1 MARLL
6 STWINGF
13 IGSAKTT
20 GNYTTNAFGKKIPEM
35 EEQFVS
41 DFMGEGWKISK
52 SKEGK
57 YTLEIDSVKIRES
70 LIAHELIINQI
81 RAIAGALGISQACG
95 KVKKVTTNDIY
106 YFLNLEGE
114 PTHGYGGFIANDF
127 IRCQRWTGEGLKGY
141 WVKVESV
148 VNHEDGEGAWLCI
161 RKSEFTGAIVAESD
175 NNTADHVNTDTSA
188 MNTPAVGDDIVQYGN
203 ATNTARQ
210 SAIYIHANESGD
222 PAMDMLTGI
231 NTKSFEG
238 CLAARLGGNLPEGGG
253 FGLYAKNGRIISQ
266 TNGTTHYSLNPDGTF
281 NLGNGAIKYD
291 GKGQVTIGDN
301 VVIKWNAPTDFKVE
315 YAISKGTT
323 KPSDGWSTVM
333 PTNIAQGTYLWTRTT
348 YPNGNVAYDVN
359 YIGIDGTSVSIEKV
373 EYAVSEDGNKN
384 PSSGWSTT
392 MPTDIAQGKYLWT
405 RTTYNDGNQVFT
417 SSYWANDGTTVSNVQ
432 YYVDSQGTTAPSD
445 SANWQNAFPVIEKG
459 KYIWTRTLY
468 SDGTKA
474 YTVSYLGKDGESIS
488 GESALIIDIDNDADG
503 LAVDANSL
511 VVNAI
516 RCATK
521 VTMFYGTTQES
532 ITSISTKA
540 YTDSGCSIAATQ
552 TIDITSDKST
562 GIVNVSIPKGQ
573 YFTTNIYIKITASCS
588 LGTRTIVFTLLRNN
602 SGKNGVSP
610 TIYSLSPDTTCISFK
625 DGTTSETIG
634 LKLYIK
640 KSYENTTERIDSL
653 SGFNIYYAFQGET
666 TYKQAHI
673 GDVLAVT
680 YENSLSYKYMILELW
695 EGERNKGKLHDIET
709 IPILKDGKQGEPG
722 VSAIDPSVYTIQCSS
737 GCIVCTWTNGRWVY
751 SPNPLLGIKAFV
763 TTGLSTREY
772 TEGEIA
778 YALYRDNETT
788 AYDNGIISSKM
799 LLLKDYIKVTRI
811 ELSLSVNNA
820 IVAQKSIAVS
830 FNGKD
835 GTNGK
840 NGTDGKDGISTHNNL
855 LPHTDFMPPASAY
868 GGTLLNFRSDKAT
881 LATGAAM
888 VANAATGGGDVL
900 SCSASD
906 ITDLFKY
913 DVTDLLQPSTWYVMA
928 VTMRGSG
935 SLTLYCYPNGHDTST
950 SMYAD
955 GEQAAANDDAHRTFD
970 LTNVW
975 RRHFVAFCTPSS
987 LSDKVSFL
995 ARLGASSYA
1004 EIAYCTLGKPY
1015 GSASAQK
1022 AMGYIRHS
1030 TALMR
1035 MAYPNSDITFGGVNS
1050 LMAHRSSLVDID
1062 MLLYNMASTLL
1073 AGEWYTLSF
1082 YAQGA
1087 GTIATHVY
1095 EIGGRVLSDDA
1106 ADAPL
1111 ADNTTDKTSS
1121 LGSHEWVLSSAWTRH
1136 TYTFRVRSDGSF
1148 TAPELLFRIPKGTTG
1163 QGIAISQVKLES
1175 GKYASDWCLNEMDR
1189 EAVTLPEW
1197 MKAFNGVT
1205 MSGSNYIASGNAFFG
1220 RKETDGTY
1228 SGCFLSSDQLQIG
1241 GNKMLGFYALKNNTV
1256 MVAIDPIAQQYSFRG
1271 IVYATDGEFKGTVKA
1286 DTGYFGGIV
1295 TGTVMNA
1302 TTTIDATNI
1311 NYYMQDVSGKGWV
1324 LRHDRIANIVY
1335 LDVNKWSNSLELK
1348 SFILNLI
1355 PYSTSAESTSQ
1366 CLALLGKTFII
1377 YHKGISLTLKGK
1389 LLAKGT
1395 TPTSSSVYKTSID
1408 SIGTVVQL
1416 TLQIDSYGTF
1426 YWEYVAVTPSTS
1438 SGFTDVPAI
1447 KAPDGGA
1454 SILSPDILPI
1464 LPQNDED
1471 EGDDADETI

>member
-1 MARLL
+1 MNYDTTTRYVTATPRSARHNGTAGAVITTTSGASSSASAPNTPIAGVGDGHTHANLATLNQLDLTPDDGYLYLDEVDTESGNIIRTKAKAGMADE
-6 STWINGF
+6 
-13 IGSAKTT
+13 AAHA
-20 GNYTTNAFGKKIPEM
+20 TNADHATDADHATNADHATESDHATNADHATEADHAKLADDLTQWTTADQRYLSKVNDDAAAGNIKFKKSISVAQEAGSPT
-35 EEQFVS
+35 FVT

-52 SKEGK
+52 DALGK
-57 YTLEIDSVKIRES
+57 YLLEIDSVKIRES

-95 KVKKVTTNDIY
+95 KVKKVTTNDSY

-114 PTHGYGGFIANDF
+114 ATHGYGGFTANDF

-148 VNHEDGEGAWLCI
+148 VNHDDGEGDWLCI
-161 RKSEFTGAIVAESD
+161 RKSEFTGTIVAESD

-210 SAIYIHANESGD
+210 SAIYIHANENGE

-231 NTKSFEG
+231 HTKSFEG

-253 FGLYAKNGRIISQ
+253 FGLYAKNGRILSE

-281 NLGNGAIKYD
+281 SLGNGAITFNGDK
-291 GKGQVTIGDN
+291 VTIGNN
-301 VVIKWNAPTDFKVE
+301 VTITWAE
-315 YAISKGTT
+315 ALKGD
-323 KPSDGWSTVM
+323 KGDPGE
-333 PTNIAQGTYLWTRTT
+333 PGEPGAQG
-348 YPNGNVAYDVN
+348 P
-359 YIGIDGTSVSIEKV
+359 
-373 EYAVSEDGNKN
+373 
-384 PSSGWSTT
+384 
-392 MPTDIAQGKYLWT
+392 QG
-405 RTTYNDGNQVFT
+405 
-417 SSYWANDGTTVSNVQ
+417 
-432 YYVDSQGTTAPSD
+432 
-445 SANWQNAFPVIEKG
+445 EKG
-459 KYIWTRTLY
+459 EK
-468 SDGTKA
+468 
-474 YTVSYLGKDGESIS
+474 GEK
-488 GESALIIDIDNDADG
+488 GDKGDKGDRGAD
-503 LAVDANSL
+503 
-511 VVNAI
+511 
-516 RCATK
+516 
-521 VTMFYGTTQES
+521 
-532 ITSISTKA
+532 
-540 YTDSGCSIAATQ
+540 
-552 TIDITSDKST
+552 
-562 GIVNVSIPKGQ
+562 
-573 YFTTNIYIKITASCS
+573 
-588 LGTRTIVFTLLRNN
+588 
-602 SGKNGVSP
+602 
-610 TIYSLSPDTTCISFK
+610 
-625 DGTTSETIG
+625 
-634 LKLYIK
+634 
-640 KSYENTTERIDSL
+640 
-653 SGFNIYYAFQGET
+653 
-666 TYKQAHI
+666 
-673 GDVLAVT
+673 
-680 YENSLSYKYMILELW
+680 
-695 EGERNKGKLHDIET
+695 
-709 IPILKDGKQGEPG
+709 G

-737 GCIVCTWTNGRWVY
+737 GCIVCTWKNGRWVY
-751 SPNPLLGIKAFV
+751 SPNPLSGIQAFV

-788 AYDNGIISSKM
+788 AYENGTISSSSKM
-799 LLLKDYIKVTRI
+799 LMLKDYIKVTRI

-840 NGTDGKDGISTHNNL
+840 NGTDGKDGMSTHNNL

-881 LATGAAM
+881 IATGAAM

-950 SMYAD
+950 SMYVD
-955 GEQAAANDDAHRTFD
+955 GEQATANDDAHRTFD

-975 RRHFVAFCTPSS
+975 RRHFVAFRTPSS

-1015 GSASAQK
+1015 GSASAQE
-1022 AMGYIRHS
+1022 AMGYIQHS

-1082 YAQGA
+1082 YAQGT
-1087 GTIATHVY
+1087 GTITTHVY
-1095 EIGGRVLSDDA
+1095 EIGGRVLSDA
-1106 ADAPL
+1106 TADAPL
-1111 ADNTTDKTSS
+1111 ADNTADKTPS

-1197 MKAFNGVT
+1197 MKAFDGYTLLGN
-1205 MSGSNYIASGNAFFG
+1205 NYIASGNAFFG
-1220 RKETDGTY
+1220 RKESDGTY

-1241 GNKMLGFYALKNNTV
+1241 GNKMLGLYALKNNTV
-1256 MVAIDPIAQQYSFRG
+1256 MVAIDPIAQQYFFRG

-1286 DTGYFGGIV
+1286 EKGYFGGIV
-1295 TGTVMNA
+1295 TGFTMNSTCIVTSDNA
-1302 TTTIDATNI
+1302 ST
-1311 NYYMQDVSGKGWV
+1311 Y
-1324 LRHDRIANIVY
+1324 LRHYGTAKDYILCLDTINPIVQI
-1335 LDVNKWSNSLELK
+1335 NSLPDNYLTSITFGGQQIK
-1348 SFILNLI
+1348 TLRLLLI
-1355 PYSTSAESTSQ
+1355 PLTDSVESTQQALS
-1366 CLALLGKTFII
+1366 LLGKTIVI
-1377 YHKGISLTLKGK
+1377 YHKGYQITLVGNLLQDGKEASLSNIQSSITSTGACVKLTLDI
-1389 LLAKGT
+1389 
-1395 TPTSSSVYKTSID
+1395 SSD
-1408 SIGTVVQL
+1408 
-1416 TLQIDSYGTF
+1416 GTF
-1426 YWEYVAVTPSTS
+1426 FWRYVAVTGSKFKPSTDFKP
-1438 SGFTDVPAI
+1438 SGGTLVLR
-1447 KAPDGGA
+1447 PDY
-1454 SILSPDILPI
+1454 IINP
-1464 LPQNDED
+1464 
-1471 EGDDADETI
+1471 

>member
-1 MARLL
+1 MNYDTTTRYVTATPRSARHNGTAGAVITTTSGASSSASAPNTPIAGVGDGHTHANLATLNQLDLTPDDGYLYLDEVDTESGNIIRTKAKAGMADE
-6 STWINGF
+6 
-13 IGSAKTT
+13 AAHA
-20 GNYTTNAFGKKIPEM
+20 TNADHATDADHATNADHATESDHATNADHATEADHAKLADDLTQWTTADQRYLSKVNDDAAAGNIKFKKSISVAQEAGSPA
-35 EEQFVS
+35 FVT

-52 SKEGK
+52 DALGK
-57 YTLEIDSVKIRES
+57 YLLEIDSVKIRES

-95 KVKKVTTNDIY
+95 KVKKVTTNDSY

-114 PTHGYGGFIANDF
+114 ATHGYGGFTANDF

-148 VNHEDGEGAWLCI
+148 VNHDDGEGDWLCI
-161 RKSEFTGAIVAESD
+161 RKSEFTGTIVAESD

-210 SAIYIHANESGD
+210 SAIYIHANENGD

-231 NTKSFEG
+231 HTKSFEG

-253 FGLYAKNGRIISQ
+253 FGLYAKNGRILSE

-281 NLGNGAIKYD
+281 SLGNGAITFNGDK
-291 GKGQVTIGDN
+291 VTIGNN
-301 VVIKWNAPTDFKVE
+301 VTITWAE
-315 YAISKGTT
+315 ALKGD
-323 KPSDGWSTVM
+323 KGDPGDPGE
-333 PTNIAQGTYLWTRTT
+333 PGAQG
-348 YPNGNVAYDVN
+348 P
-359 YIGIDGTSVSIEKV
+359 
-373 EYAVSEDGNKN
+373 
-384 PSSGWSTT
+384 
-392 MPTDIAQGKYLWT
+392 
-405 RTTYNDGNQVFT
+405 
-417 SSYWANDGTTVSNVQ
+417 
-432 YYVDSQGTTAPSD
+432 
-445 SANWQNAFPVIEKG
+445 
-459 KYIWTRTLY
+459 
-468 SDGTKA
+468 
-474 YTVSYLGKDGESIS
+474 
-488 GESALIIDIDNDADG
+488 
-503 LAVDANSL
+503 
-511 VVNAI
+511 
-516 RCATK
+516 
-521 VTMFYGTTQES
+521 
-532 ITSISTKA
+532 
-540 YTDSGCSIAATQ
+540 
-552 TIDITSDKST
+552 
-562 GIVNVSIPKGQ
+562 
-573 YFTTNIYIKITASCS
+573 
-588 LGTRTIVFTLLRNN
+588 
-602 SGKNGVSP
+602 
-610 TIYSLSPDTTCISFK
+610 
-625 DGTTSETIG
+625 
-634 LKLYIK
+634 
-640 KSYENTTERIDSL
+640 
-653 SGFNIYYAFQGET
+653 
-666 TYKQAHI
+666 
-673 GDVLAVT
+673 
-680 YENSLSYKYMILELW
+680 
-695 EGERNKGKLHDIET
+695 
-709 IPILKDGKQGEPG
+709 QGEPGVQGPQGEKGEKGEKGDKGDKGDRGADG

-751 SPNPLLGIKAFV
+751 SPNPLSSIQAFV

-788 AYDNGIISSKM
+788 AYENGTIGSSSKM
-799 LLLKDYIKVTRI
+799 LMLKDYIKVTRI

-840 NGTDGKDGISTHNNL
+840 NGTDGKDGMSTHNNL

-881 LATGAAM
+881 IATGAAM

-950 SMYAD
+950 SMYVD

-975 RRHFVAFCTPSS
+975 RRHFVAFRTPSS

-995 ARLGASSYA
+995 ARLWASSYA

-1022 AMGYIRHS
+1022 AMGYIQHS

-1087 GTIATHVY
+1087 GTITTHVY
-1095 EIGGRVLSDDA
+1095 EIGGRVLSDA
-1106 ADAPL
+1106 TADAPL
-1111 ADNTTDKTSS
+1111 ADNTADKTSS

-1197 MKAFNGVT
+1197 MKAFNGYT
-1205 MSGSNYIASGNAFFG
+1205 LLGNNYIASGNAFFG
-1220 RKETDGTY
+1220 RKESDGTY

-1241 GNKMLGFYALKNNTV
+1241 GNKMLGLYALKNNTV

-1286 DTGYFGGIV
+1286 EKGYFGGIV

-1311 NYYMQDVSGKGWV
+1311 NYYMQNVSGKGYV

-1335 LDVNKWSNSLELK
+1335 FDINKGSNSFEFK

-1355 PYSTSAESTSQ
+1355 PYSTSSESTSQ

-1377 YHKGISLTLKGK
+1377 YHKGVSLTLKGK

-1395 TPTSSSVYKTSID
+1395 TPTSSSVYKTSIN

-1471 EGDDADETI
+1471 EGDDADGII

>member
-13 IGSAKTT
+13 IGSAKTN

-35 EEQFVS
+35 EEHFVS

-95 KVKKVTTNDIY
+95 KVKKVTTNDLY

-114 PTHGYGGFIANDF
+114 TTHGYGGFTANDF

-148 VNHEDGEGAWLCI
+148 VNHNDGEGDWLCI
-161 RKSEFTGAIVAESD
+161 RKSEFTGTIVAEND
-175 NNTADHVNTDTSA
+175 NNTADHVSTSTSA

-210 SAIYIHANESGD
+210 SAIYIHANESGE

-238 CLAARLGGNLPEGGG
+238 RLAARLGGNLPEGGG
-253 FGLYAKNGRIISQ
+253 FGLYAKNGRIISR

-315 YAISKGTT
+315 YAISQGTT

-417 SSYWANDGTTVSNVQ
+417 SSYWANDGITVSNVQ

-521 VTMFYGTTQES
+521 VAMFYGTTQKS
-532 ITSISTKA
+532 ITSISAKA

-552 TIDITSDKST
+552 TIDITADKST
-562 GIVNVSIPKGQ
+562 GKVNVSIPKGQ
-573 YFTTNIYIKITASCS
+573 YFTSNIYIKITASCS

-625 DGTTSETIG
+625 DGTTSETISF
-634 LKLYIK
+634 KLYVK
-640 KSYENTTERIDSL
+640 KSYENTTERIDTL

-666 TYKQAHI
+666 TYRQANI
-673 GDVLAVT
+673 GNVLAVT
-680 YENSLSYKYMILELW
+680 YENALSYKYMILELW

-722 VSAIDPSVYTIQCSS
+722 VSAVDPSVYTIQCSS

-751 SPNPLLGIKAFV
+751 SPNPLSGIKAYV
-763 TTGLSTREY
+763 TTGLTTREY
-772 TEGEIA
+772 TEGKIA

-788 AYDNGIISSKM
+788 AYENGTISSISKM
-799 LLLKDYIKVTRI
+799 LQFDGTIKVTRI

-830 FNGKD
+830 FNGRD

-840 NGTDGKDGISTHNNL
+840 NGMSTHNNL

-881 LATGAAM
+881 LATGATM

-906 ITDLFKY
+906 ITDLLKY

-950 SMYAD
+950 SMYVD

-987 LSDKVSFL
+987 LSGKVNFL
-995 ARLGASSYA
+995 ARLWASSYA

-1022 AMGYIRHS
+1022 AMGYIQHS

-1087 GTIATHVY
+1087 GTITTHVY
-1095 EIGGRVLSDDA
+1095 EIGGRVLSDAA

-1136 TYTFRVRSDGSF
+1136 TYTFMVRSDGSF

-1163 QGIAISQVKLES
+1163 QGVAISQVKLES

-1241 GNKMLGFYALKNNTV
+1241 GNNMLGFYALKNNTV

-1271 IVYATDGEFKGTVKA
+1271 TVYATDGEFKGTIKA

-1311 NYYMQDVSGKGWV
+1311 NYYMQNVSGKGYV

-1335 LDVNKWSNSLELK
+1335 FDINKGSNSFEFK

-1377 YHKGISLTLKGK
+1377 YHKGISLTLNGK

-1395 TPTSSSVYKTSID
+1395 TPTSSSVYKTSIN

-1454 SILSPDILPI
+1454 SILSPDILPR
-1464 LPQNDED
+1464 NDED

>member
-1 MARLL
+1 MNYDTTTRYVTATPRSARHNGTAGAVITTTSGASSSASAPNTPIAGVGDGHTHANLATLNQLDLTPDDGYLYLDEVDTESGNIIRTKAKAGMADE
-6 STWINGF
+6 
-13 IGSAKTT
+13 AAHA
-20 GNYTTNAFGKKIPEM
+20 TNADHATDADHATNADHATESDHATNADHATEADHAKLADDLTQWTTADQRYLSKVNDDAAAGNIKFKKSISVAQEAGSPA
-35 EEQFVS
+35 FVT

-52 SKEGK
+52 DALGK
-57 YTLEIDSVKIRES
+57 YLLEIDSVKIRES

-95 KVKKVTTNDIY
+95 KVKKVTTNDSY

-114 PTHGYGGFIANDF
+114 ATHGYGGFTANDF

-148 VNHEDGEGAWLCI
+148 VNPDDGEGDWLCI
-161 RKSEFTGAIVAESD
+161 RKSEFTGTIVAESD

-210 SAIYIHANESGD
+210 SAIYIHANENGD

-231 NTKSFEG
+231 HTKSFEG

-253 FGLYAKNGRIISQ
+253 FGLYAKNGRILSE

-281 NLGNGAIKYD
+281 SLGNGAITFNGDK
-291 GKGQVTIGDN
+291 VTIGNN
-301 VVIKWNAPTDFKVE
+301 VTITWAE
-315 YAISKGTT
+315 ALKGD
-323 KPSDGWSTVM
+323 KGDPGE
-333 PTNIAQGTYLWTRTT
+333 PGEPGAQG
-348 YPNGNVAYDVN
+348 P
-359 YIGIDGTSVSIEKV
+359 
-373 EYAVSEDGNKN
+373 
-384 PSSGWSTT
+384 
-392 MPTDIAQGKYLWT
+392 
-405 RTTYNDGNQVFT
+405 
-417 SSYWANDGTTVSNVQ
+417 
-432 YYVDSQGTTAPSD
+432 
-445 SANWQNAFPVIEKG
+445 
-459 KYIWTRTLY
+459 
-468 SDGTKA
+468 
-474 YTVSYLGKDGESIS
+474 
-488 GESALIIDIDNDADG
+488 
-503 LAVDANSL
+503 
-511 VVNAI
+511 
-516 RCATK
+516 
-521 VTMFYGTTQES
+521 
-532 ITSISTKA
+532 
-540 YTDSGCSIAATQ
+540 
-552 TIDITSDKST
+552 
-562 GIVNVSIPKGQ
+562 
-573 YFTTNIYIKITASCS
+573 
-588 LGTRTIVFTLLRNN
+588 
-602 SGKNGVSP
+602 
-610 TIYSLSPDTTCISFK
+610 
-625 DGTTSETIG
+625 
-634 LKLYIK
+634 
-640 KSYENTTERIDSL
+640 
-653 SGFNIYYAFQGET
+653 
-666 TYKQAHI
+666 
-673 GDVLAVT
+673 
-680 YENSLSYKYMILELW
+680 
-695 EGERNKGKLHDIET
+695 
-709 IPILKDGKQGEPG
+709 QGEPGVQGPQGEKGEKGEKGDKGDKGDRGADG

-751 SPNPLLGIKAFV
+751 SPNPLSGIQAFV

-788 AYDNGIISSKM
+788 AYENGTISSSSKM
-799 LLLKDYIKVTRI
+799 LMLKDYIKVTRI

-840 NGTDGKDGISTHNNL
+840 NGTDGKDGMSTHNNL

-881 LATGAAM
+881 IATGAAM

-950 SMYAD
+950 SMYVD

-975 RRHFVAFCTPSS
+975 RRHFVAFRTPSS

-1022 AMGYIRHS
+1022 AMGYIQHS

-1087 GTIATHVY
+1087 GTITTHVY
-1095 EIGGRVLSDDA
+1095 EIGGRVLSDA
-1106 ADAPL
+1106 TADAPL
-1111 ADNTTDKTSS
+1111 ADNTADKTSS

-1220 RKETDGTY
+1220 RKESDGTY

-1241 GNKMLGFYALKNNTV
+1241 GNKMLGLYALKNNTV
-1256 MVAIDPIAQQYSFRG
+1256 MVAIDPIAQQYYFRG

-1286 DTGYFGGIV
+1286 EKGYFGGIV
-1295 TGTVMNA
+1295 TGFTMNSTCIVTSDNA
-1302 TTTIDATNI
+1302 ST
-1311 NYYMQDVSGKGWV
+1311 Y
-1324 LRHDRIANIVY
+1324 LRHYGTAKDYILCLDTINPIVQI
-1335 LDVNKWSNSLELK
+1335 NSLPDNYLTSITFGGQQIK
-1348 SFILNLI
+1348 TLRLLLI
-1355 PYSTSAESTSQ
+1355 PLTDSVESTQQALS
-1366 CLALLGKTFII
+1366 LLGKTIVI
-1377 YHKGISLTLKGK
+1377 YHKGYQITLVGNLLQDGKEASSSNIQSSITSTGACVKLTLDI
-1389 LLAKGT
+1389 
-1395 TPTSSSVYKTSID
+1395 SSD
-1408 SIGTVVQL
+1408 
-1416 TLQIDSYGTF
+1416 GTF
-1426 YWEYVAVTPSTS
+1426 FWRYVAVTGSKFKPSTDFKP
-1438 SGFTDVPAI
+1438 SGGTLVLRPDYII
-1447 KAPDGGA
+1447 KP
-1454 SILSPDILPI
+1454 
-1464 LPQNDED
+1464 
-1471 EGDDADETI
+1471 

>member
-1 MARLL
+1 MNYDTTTRYVTATPRSARHNGTAGAVITTTSGASSSASAPNTPIAGVGDGHTHANLATLNQLDLTPDDGYLYLDEVDTESGNIIRTKAKAGMADE
-6 STWINGF
+6 
-13 IGSAKTT
+13 AAHA
-20 GNYTTNAFGKKIPEM
+20 TNADHATDADHATNADHATESDHATNADHATEADHAKLADDLTQWTTADQRYLSKVNDDAAAGNIKFKKSISVAQEAGSPA
-35 EEQFVS
+35 FVT

-52 SKEGK
+52 DALGK
-57 YTLEIDSVKIRES
+57 YLLEIDSVKIRES

-95 KVKKVTTNDIY
+95 KVKKVTTNDSY

-114 PTHGYGGFIANDF
+114 ATHGYGGFTANDF

-148 VNHEDGEGAWLCI
+148 VNPDDGEGDWLCI
-161 RKSEFTGAIVAESD
+161 RKSEFTGTIVAESD

-210 SAIYIHANESGD
+210 SAIYIHANENGD

-231 NTKSFEG
+231 HTKSFEG

-253 FGLYAKNGRIISQ
+253 FGLYAKNGRILSE

-281 NLGNGAIKYD
+281 SLGNGAITFNGDK
-291 GKGQVTIGDN
+291 VTIGNN
-301 VVIKWNAPTDFKVE
+301 VTITWAE
-315 YAISKGTT
+315 ALKGD
-323 KPSDGWSTVM
+323 KGDPGEPGEPGV
-333 PTNIAQGTYLWTRTT
+333 QG
-348 YPNGNVAYDVN
+348 P
-359 YIGIDGTSVSIEKV
+359 
-373 EYAVSEDGNKN
+373 
-384 PSSGWSTT
+384 
-392 MPTDIAQGKYLWT
+392 QG
-405 RTTYNDGNQVFT
+405 
-417 SSYWANDGTTVSNVQ
+417 
-432 YYVDSQGTTAPSD
+432 
-445 SANWQNAFPVIEKG
+445 EKG
-459 KYIWTRTLY
+459 EK
-468 SDGTKA
+468 
-474 YTVSYLGKDGESIS
+474 GEK
-488 GESALIIDIDNDADG
+488 GDKGDKGDRGAD
-503 LAVDANSL
+503 
-511 VVNAI
+511 
-516 RCATK
+516 
-521 VTMFYGTTQES
+521 
-532 ITSISTKA
+532 
-540 YTDSGCSIAATQ
+540 
-552 TIDITSDKST
+552 
-562 GIVNVSIPKGQ
+562 
-573 YFTTNIYIKITASCS
+573 
-588 LGTRTIVFTLLRNN
+588 
-602 SGKNGVSP
+602 
-610 TIYSLSPDTTCISFK
+610 
-625 DGTTSETIG
+625 
-634 LKLYIK
+634 
-640 KSYENTTERIDSL
+640 
-653 SGFNIYYAFQGET
+653 
-666 TYKQAHI
+666 
-673 GDVLAVT
+673 
-680 YENSLSYKYMILELW
+680 
-695 EGERNKGKLHDIET
+695 
-709 IPILKDGKQGEPG
+709 G

-751 SPNPLLGIKAFV
+751 SPNPLSGIQAFV

-788 AYDNGIISSKM
+788 AYENGTISSSSKM
-799 LLLKDYIKVTRI
+799 LMLKDYIKVTRI

-840 NGTDGKDGISTHNNL
+840 NGTDGKEGMSTHNNL

-881 LATGAAM
+881 IATGAAM

-950 SMYAD
+950 SMYVD

-975 RRHFVAFCTPSS
+975 RRHFVAFRTPSS

-1022 AMGYIRHS
+1022 AMGYIQHS

-1087 GTIATHVY
+1087 GTITTHVY
-1095 EIGGRVLSDDA
+1095 EIGGRVLSDA
-1106 ADAPL
+1106 TADAPL
-1111 ADNTTDKTSS
+1111 ADNTADKTSS

-1220 RKETDGTY
+1220 RKESDGTY

-1241 GNKMLGFYALKNNTV
+1241 GNKMLGLYALKNNTV

-1286 DTGYFGGIV
+1286 EKGYFGGIV
-1295 TGTVMNA
+1295 TGFTMNSTCIVTSDNA
-1302 TTTIDATNI
+1302 ST
-1311 NYYMQDVSGKGWV
+1311 Y
-1324 LRHDRIANIVY
+1324 LRHYGTAKDYILCLDTINPIVQI
-1335 LDVNKWSNSLELK
+1335 NSLPDNYLTSITFGGQQIK
-1348 SFILNLI
+1348 TLRLLLI
-1355 PYSTSAESTSQ
+1355 PLTDSVESTQQALS
-1366 CLALLGKTFII
+1366 LLGKTIVI
-1377 YHKGISLTLKGK
+1377 YHKGYQITLVGNLLQDGKEASSSNIQSSITSTGACVKLTLDI
-1389 LLAKGT
+1389 
-1395 TPTSSSVYKTSID
+1395 SSD
-1408 SIGTVVQL
+1408 
-1416 TLQIDSYGTF
+1416 GTF
-1426 YWEYVAVTPSTS
+1426 FWRYVAVTGSKFKPSTDFKP
-1438 SGFTDVPAI
+1438 SGGTLVLRPDYII
-1447 KAPDGGA
+1447 KP
-1454 SILSPDILPI
+1454 
-1464 LPQNDED
+1464 
-1471 EGDDADETI
+1471 

>member
-1 MARLL
+1 MNYDTTTRYVTATPRSARHNGTAGAVITTTSGASSSASAPNTPIAGVGDGHTHANLATLNQLDLTPDDGYLYLDEVDTESGNIIRTKAKAGMADE
-6 STWINGF
+6 
-13 IGSAKTT
+13 AAHA
-20 GNYTTNAFGKKIPEM
+20 TNADHATDADHATNADHATESDHATNADHATEADHAKLADDLTQWTTADQRYLSKVNDDAAAGNIKFKKSISVAQEAGSPT
-35 EEQFVS
+35 FVT

-52 SKEGK
+52 DALGK
-57 YTLEIDSVKIRES
+57 YLLEIDSVKIRES

-95 KVKKVTTNDIY
+95 KVKKVTTNDSY

-114 PTHGYGGFIANDF
+114 ATHGYGGFTANDF
-127 IRCQRWTGEGLKGY
+127 IRCQRWTGEGLNGY

-148 VNHEDGEGAWLCI
+148 VNHDDGEGDWLCI
-161 RKSEFTGAIVAESD
+161 RKSEFTGTIVAESD

-210 SAIYIHANESGD
+210 SAIYIHANENGE

-231 NTKSFEG
+231 HTKSFEG

-253 FGLYAKNGRIISQ
+253 FGLYAKNGRILSE

-281 NLGNGAIKYD
+281 SLGNGAITFNGDK
-291 GKGQVTIGDN
+291 VTIGNN
-301 VVIKWNAPTDFKVE
+301 VTITWAE
-315 YAISKGTT
+315 ALKGD
-323 KPSDGWSTVM
+323 KGDPGE
-333 PTNIAQGTYLWTRTT
+333 PGEPGAQG
-348 YPNGNVAYDVN
+348 P
-359 YIGIDGTSVSIEKV
+359 
-373 EYAVSEDGNKN
+373 
-384 PSSGWSTT
+384 
-392 MPTDIAQGKYLWT
+392 
-405 RTTYNDGNQVFT
+405 
-417 SSYWANDGTTVSNVQ
+417 
-432 YYVDSQGTTAPSD
+432 
-445 SANWQNAFPVIEKG
+445 
-459 KYIWTRTLY
+459 
-468 SDGTKA
+468 
-474 YTVSYLGKDGESIS
+474 
-488 GESALIIDIDNDADG
+488 
-503 LAVDANSL
+503 
-511 VVNAI
+511 
-516 RCATK
+516 
-521 VTMFYGTTQES
+521 
-532 ITSISTKA
+532 
-540 YTDSGCSIAATQ
+540 
-552 TIDITSDKST
+552 
-562 GIVNVSIPKGQ
+562 
-573 YFTTNIYIKITASCS
+573 
-588 LGTRTIVFTLLRNN
+588 
-602 SGKNGVSP
+602 
-610 TIYSLSPDTTCISFK
+610 
-625 DGTTSETIG
+625 
-634 LKLYIK
+634 
-640 KSYENTTERIDSL
+640 
-653 SGFNIYYAFQGET
+653 
-666 TYKQAHI
+666 
-673 GDVLAVT
+673 
-680 YENSLSYKYMILELW
+680 
-695 EGERNKGKLHDIET
+695 
-709 IPILKDGKQGEPG
+709 QGEPGVQGPQGEKGEKGEKGDKGDKGDRGADG

-737 GCIVCTWTNGRWVY
+737 GCIVCTWKNGRWVY
-751 SPNPLLGIKAFV
+751 SPNPLSGIQAFV

-788 AYDNGIISSKM
+788 AYENGTISSSSKM
-799 LLLKDYIKVTRI
+799 LMLKDYIKVTRI

-840 NGTDGKDGISTHNNL
+840 NGTDGKDGMSTHNNL

-881 LATGAAM
+881 IATGAAM

-950 SMYAD
+950 SMYVD
-955 GEQAAANDDAHRTFD
+955 GEQATANDDAHRTFD

-975 RRHFVAFCTPSS
+975 RRHFVAFRTPSS

-1015 GSASAQK
+1015 GSASAQE
-1022 AMGYIRHS
+1022 AMGYIQHS

-1082 YAQGA
+1082 YAQGT
-1087 GTIATHVY
+1087 GTITTHVY
-1095 EIGGRVLSDDA
+1095 EIGGRVLSDA
-1106 ADAPL
+1106 TADAPL
-1111 ADNTTDKTSS
+1111 ADNTADKTPS

-1197 MKAFNGVT
+1197 MKAFDGYTLLGN
-1205 MSGSNYIASGNAFFG
+1205 NYIASGNAFFG
-1220 RKETDGTY
+1220 RKESDGTY

-1241 GNKMLGFYALKNNTV
+1241 GNKMLGLYALKNNTV

-1286 DTGYFGGIV
+1286 EKGYFGGIV
-1295 TGTVMNA
+1295 TGFTMNSTCIVTSDNA
-1302 TTTIDATNI
+1302 ST
-1311 NYYMQDVSGKGWV
+1311 Y
-1324 LRHDRIANIVY
+1324 LRHYGTAKDYILCLDTINPIVQI
-1335 LDVNKWSNSLELK
+1335 NSLPDNYLTSITFGGQQIK
-1348 SFILNLI
+1348 TLRLLLI
-1355 PYSTSAESTSQ
+1355 PLTDSVESTQQALS
-1366 CLALLGKTFII
+1366 LLGKTIVI
-1377 YHKGISLTLKGK
+1377 YHKGYQITLVGNLLQDGKEASLSNIQSSITSTGACVKLTLDI
-1389 LLAKGT
+1389 
-1395 TPTSSSVYKTSID
+1395 SSD
-1408 SIGTVVQL
+1408 
-1416 TLQIDSYGTF
+1416 GTF
-1426 YWEYVAVTPSTS
+1426 FWRYVAVTGSKFKPSTDFKP
-1438 SGFTDVPAI
+1438 SGGTLVLR
-1447 KAPDGGA
+1447 PDY
-1454 SILSPDILPI
+1454 IINP
-1464 LPQNDED
+1464 
-1471 EGDDADETI
+1471 

>member
-1 MARLL
+1 MNYDTTTRYVTATPRSARHNGTTVAVITTTSGASSSASAPNTPIAGVGDGHTHANLATLNQLDLTPNDGYLYLDEVDTESGNIIRTKAKAGMADE
-6 STWINGF
+6 
-13 IGSAKTT
+13 AAHAMKADEADEAAHA
-20 GNYTTNAFGKKIPEM
+20 TNADHATDADHATNADHATEADHAKLADDLTQWTTADERYLSKVNDDAAAGNIKFKKSISVAQEAGSPT
-35 EEQFVS
+35 FVT
-41 DFMGEGWKISK
+41 DFMGEGWKIRK
-52 SKEGK
+52 DALGK
-57 YTLEIDSVKIRES
+57 YLLEIDKIKIRES

-95 KVKKVTTNDIY
+95 KVKKVTTNDSY
-106 YFLNLEGE
+106 YFLLLEGE
-114 PTHGYGGFIANDF
+114 PTHGYGGFEANDF
-127 IRCQRWTGEGLKGY
+127 IRCQRWIGEGLKGY

-148 VNHEDGEGAWLCI
+148 VNHEDGEGDWLCI

-175 NNTADHVNTDTSA
+175 NNTADHVISTGASA

-231 NTKSFEG
+231 HTKSFEG
-238 CLAARLGGNLPEGGG
+238 CCQARLGGNLPEGGG
-253 FGLYAKNGRIISQ
+253 FGLYAKNGRILSE

-281 NLGNGAIKYD
+281 SLGNGAITFNGDK
-291 GKGQVTIGDN
+291 VTIGNN
-301 VVIKWNAPTDFKVE
+301 VTITWAE
-315 YAISKGTT
+315 ALKGD
-323 KPSDGWSTVM
+323 KGDPG
-333 PTNIAQGTYLWTRTT
+333 PQGEPGAQG
-348 YPNGNVAYDVN
+348 PQGEPGVQ
-359 YIGIDGTSVSIEKV
+359 GPQGEP
-373 EYAVSEDGNKN
+373 G
-384 PSSGWSTT
+384 
-392 MPTDIAQGKYLWT
+392 AQG
-405 RTTYNDGNQVFT
+405 
-417 SSYWANDGTTVSNVQ
+417 
-432 YYVDSQGTTAPSD
+432 P
-445 SANWQNAFPVIEKG
+445 
-459 KYIWTRTLY
+459 
-468 SDGTKA
+468 
-474 YTVSYLGKDGESIS
+474 
-488 GESALIIDIDNDADG
+488 
-503 LAVDANSL
+503 
-511 VVNAI
+511 
-516 RCATK
+516 
-521 VTMFYGTTQES
+521 
-532 ITSISTKA
+532 
-540 YTDSGCSIAATQ
+540 
-552 TIDITSDKST
+552 
-562 GIVNVSIPKGQ
+562 
-573 YFTTNIYIKITASCS
+573 
-588 LGTRTIVFTLLRNN
+588 
-602 SGKNGVSP
+602 
-610 TIYSLSPDTTCISFK
+610 
-625 DGTTSETIG
+625 
-634 LKLYIK
+634 
-640 KSYENTTERIDSL
+640 
-653 SGFNIYYAFQGET
+653 QGEPGA
-666 TYKQAHI
+666 Q
-673 GDVLAVT
+673 GPQ
-680 YENSLSYKYMILELW
+680 
-695 EGERNKGKLHDIET
+695 GEPGAQG
-709 IPILKDGKQGEPG
+709 PQGEPG

-737 GCIVCTWTNGRWVY
+737 GCMVCTWTNGRWVY
-751 SPNPLLGIKAFV
+751 SPNPLSGIQAFV

-772 TEGEIA
+772 TEGKIA

-788 AYDNGIISSKM
+788 AYENGTISSISKM
-799 LLLKDYIKVTRI
+799 LQFDGTIKVTRI

-840 NGTDGKDGISTHNNL
+840 NGKDGTDGTDGKDGMSTHNNL

-975 RRHFVAFCTPSS
+975 RRHFVAFRTPSS
-987 LSDKVSFL
+987 LRDKVSFL
-995 ARLGASSYA
+995 ARLWASSYA

-1022 AMGYIRHS
+1022 AMGYIQHS

-1087 GTIATHVY
+1087 GTITTHVY
-1095 EIGGRVLSDDA
+1095 EIGGRVLSDAA

-1136 TYTFRVRSDGSF
+1136 TYTFRVRGDGSF
-1148 TAPELLFRIPKGTTG
+1148 TAPELLFRIPKGTMG
-1163 QGIAISQVKLES
+1163 QGVAISQVKLES

-1241 GNKMLGFYALKNNTV
+1241 GNNMLGFYALKNNTV

-1271 IVYATDGEFKGTVKA
+1271 TVYATDGEFKGTVKA

-1295 TGTVMNA
+1295 TGFTMNSTCIVTSDNA
-1302 TTTIDATNI
+1302 ST
-1311 NYYMQDVSGKGWV
+1311 Y
-1324 LRHDRIANIVY
+1324 LRHYGTAKEYILCLDTINPIVQI
-1335 LDVNKWSNSLELK
+1335 NSLPDNYLTSITFNGQQIK
-1348 SFILNLI
+1348 TLRLLLI
-1355 PYSTSAESTSQ
+1355 PLTDSVESTQQALS
-1366 CLALLGKTFII
+1366 LLGKTIVI
-1377 YHKGISLTLKGK
+1377 YHKGYQITLVGNLLQDGKEVSSSNIQSAITSIGACVKLTLDI
-1389 LLAKGT
+1389 
-1395 TPTSSSVYKTSID
+1395 SSD
-1408 SIGTVVQL
+1408 
-1416 TLQIDSYGTF
+1416 GTF
-1426 YWEYVAVTPSTS
+1426 FWRYVAVTGSNFKPSTDLKP
-1438 SGFTDVPAI
+1438 SGGTLVLD
-1447 KAPDGGA
+1447 PDY
-1454 SILSPDILPI
+1454 II
-1464 LPQNDED
+1464 QQ
-1471 EGDDADETI
+1471 

>member
-1 MARLL
+1 MNYDTTTRYVTATPRSARHNGTAGAVITTTSGASSSASAPNTPIAGVGDGHTHANLATLNQLDLTPDDGYLYLDEVDTESGNIIRTKAKAGMADE
-6 STWINGF
+6 
-13 IGSAKTT
+13 AAHA
-20 GNYTTNAFGKKIPEM
+20 TNADHATDADHATNADHATESDHATNADHATEADHAKLADDLTQWTTADQRYLSKVNDDAAAGNIKFKKSISVAQEAGSPT
-35 EEQFVS
+35 FVT

-52 SKEGK
+52 DALGK
-57 YTLEIDSVKIRES
+57 YLLEIDSVKIRES

-95 KVKKVTTNDIY
+95 KVKKVTTNDSY

-114 PTHGYGGFIANDF
+114 ATHGYGGFTANDF
-127 IRCQRWTGEGLKGY
+127 IRCQRWTGEGLNGY

-148 VNHEDGEGAWLCI
+148 VNHDDGEGDWLCI
-161 RKSEFTGAIVAESD
+161 RKSEFTGTIVAESD

-210 SAIYIHANESGD
+210 SAIYIHANENGE

-231 NTKSFEG
+231 HTKSFEG

-253 FGLYAKNGRIISQ
+253 FGLYAKNGRILSE

-281 NLGNGAIKYD
+281 SLGNGAITFNGDK
-291 GKGQVTIGDN
+291 VTIGNN
-301 VVIKWNAPTDFKVE
+301 VTITWAE
-315 YAISKGTT
+315 ALKGD
-323 KPSDGWSTVM
+323 KGDPGE
-333 PTNIAQGTYLWTRTT
+333 PGEPGAQG
-348 YPNGNVAYDVN
+348 P
-359 YIGIDGTSVSIEKV
+359 
-373 EYAVSEDGNKN
+373 
-384 PSSGWSTT
+384 
-392 MPTDIAQGKYLWT
+392 QG
-405 RTTYNDGNQVFT
+405 
-417 SSYWANDGTTVSNVQ
+417 
-432 YYVDSQGTTAPSD
+432 
-445 SANWQNAFPVIEKG
+445 EKG
-459 KYIWTRTLY
+459 EK
-468 SDGTKA
+468 
-474 YTVSYLGKDGESIS
+474 GEK
-488 GESALIIDIDNDADG
+488 GDKGDKGDRGAD
-503 LAVDANSL
+503 
-511 VVNAI
+511 
-516 RCATK
+516 
-521 VTMFYGTTQES
+521 
-532 ITSISTKA
+532 
-540 YTDSGCSIAATQ
+540 
-552 TIDITSDKST
+552 
-562 GIVNVSIPKGQ
+562 
-573 YFTTNIYIKITASCS
+573 
-588 LGTRTIVFTLLRNN
+588 
-602 SGKNGVSP
+602 
-610 TIYSLSPDTTCISFK
+610 
-625 DGTTSETIG
+625 
-634 LKLYIK
+634 
-640 KSYENTTERIDSL
+640 
-653 SGFNIYYAFQGET
+653 
-666 TYKQAHI
+666 
-673 GDVLAVT
+673 
-680 YENSLSYKYMILELW
+680 
-695 EGERNKGKLHDIET
+695 
-709 IPILKDGKQGEPG
+709 G

-737 GCIVCTWTNGRWVY
+737 GCIVCTWKNGRWVY
-751 SPNPLLGIKAFV
+751 SPNPLSGIQAFV

-788 AYDNGIISSKM
+788 AYENGTISSSSKM
-799 LLLKDYIKVTRI
+799 LMLKDYIKVTRI

-840 NGTDGKDGISTHNNL
+840 NGTDGKDGMSTHNNL

-881 LATGAAM
+881 IATGAAM

-950 SMYAD
+950 SMYVD
-955 GEQAAANDDAHRTFD
+955 GEQATANDDAHRTFD

-975 RRHFVAFCTPSS
+975 RRHFVAFRTPSS

-1015 GSASAQK
+1015 GSASAQE
-1022 AMGYIRHS
+1022 AMGYIQHS

-1082 YAQGA
+1082 YAQGT
-1087 GTIATHVY
+1087 GTITTHVY
-1095 EIGGRVLSDDA
+1095 EIGGRVLSDA
-1106 ADAPL
+1106 TADAPL
-1111 ADNTTDKTSS
+1111 ADNTADKTPS

-1197 MKAFNGVT
+1197 MKAFDGYTLLGN
-1205 MSGSNYIASGNAFFG
+1205 NYIASGNAFFG
-1220 RKETDGTY
+1220 RKESDGTY

-1241 GNKMLGFYALKNNTV
+1241 GNKMLGLYALKNNTV

-1286 DTGYFGGIV
+1286 EKGYFGGIV
-1295 TGTVMNA
+1295 TGFTMNSTCIVTSDNA
-1302 TTTIDATNI
+1302 ST
-1311 NYYMQDVSGKGWV
+1311 Y
-1324 LRHDRIANIVY
+1324 LRHYGTAKDYILCLDTINPIVQI
-1335 LDVNKWSNSLELK
+1335 NSLPDNYLTSITFGGQQIK
-1348 SFILNLI
+1348 TLRLLLI
-1355 PYSTSAESTSQ
+1355 PLTDSVESTQQALS
-1366 CLALLGKTFII
+1366 LLGKTIVI
-1377 YHKGISLTLKGK
+1377 YHKGYQITLVGNLLQDGKEASLSNIQSSITSTGACVKLTLDI
-1389 LLAKGT
+1389 
-1395 TPTSSSVYKTSID
+1395 SSD
-1408 SIGTVVQL
+1408 
-1416 TLQIDSYGTF
+1416 GTF
-1426 YWEYVAVTPSTS
+1426 FWRYVAVTGSKFKPSTDFKP
-1438 SGFTDVPAI
+1438 SGGTLVLR
-1447 KAPDGGA
+1447 PDY
-1454 SILSPDILPI
+1454 IINP
-1464 LPQNDED
+1464 
-1471 EGDDADETI
+1471 

>member
-1 MARLL
+1 MNYDTTTRYVTATPRSARHNGTAGAVITTTSGASSSASAPNTPIAGVGDGHTHANLATLNQLDLTPDDGYLYLDEVDTESGNIIRTKAKAGMADE
-6 STWINGF
+6 
-13 IGSAKTT
+13 AAHA
-20 GNYTTNAFGKKIPEM
+20 TNADHATDADHATNADHATESDHATNADHATEADHAKLADDLTQWTTADQRYLSKVNDDAAAGNIKFKKSISVAQEAGSPA
-35 EEQFVS
+35 FVT

-52 SKEGK
+52 DALGK
-57 YTLEIDSVKIRES
+57 YLLEIDSVKIRES

-95 KVKKVTTNDIY
+95 KVKKVTTNDSY

-114 PTHGYGGFIANDF
+114 ATHGYGGFTANDF

-161 RKSEFTGAIVAESD
+161 RKSEFTGTIVAESD

-210 SAIYIHANESGD
+210 SAIYIHANENGE

-231 NTKSFEG
+231 HTKSFEG

-253 FGLYAKNGRIISQ
+253 FGLYAKNGRILSE
-266 TNGTTHYSLNPDGTF
+266 TNGKTHYSLNPDGTF
-281 NLGNGAIKYD
+281 SLGNGAITFNGDK
-291 GKGQVTIGDN
+291 VTIGNN
-301 VVIKWNAPTDFKVE
+301 VTITWAE
-315 YAISKGTT
+315 ALKGD
-323 KPSDGWSTVM
+323 KGDPGE
-333 PTNIAQGTYLWTRTT
+333 PGEPGAQG
-348 YPNGNVAYDVN
+348 P
-359 YIGIDGTSVSIEKV
+359 
-373 EYAVSEDGNKN
+373 
-384 PSSGWSTT
+384 
-392 MPTDIAQGKYLWT
+392 
-405 RTTYNDGNQVFT
+405 
-417 SSYWANDGTTVSNVQ
+417 
-432 YYVDSQGTTAPSD
+432 
-445 SANWQNAFPVIEKG
+445 
-459 KYIWTRTLY
+459 
-468 SDGTKA
+468 
-474 YTVSYLGKDGESIS
+474 
-488 GESALIIDIDNDADG
+488 
-503 LAVDANSL
+503 
-511 VVNAI
+511 
-516 RCATK
+516 
-521 VTMFYGTTQES
+521 
-532 ITSISTKA
+532 
-540 YTDSGCSIAATQ
+540 
-552 TIDITSDKST
+552 
-562 GIVNVSIPKGQ
+562 
-573 YFTTNIYIKITASCS
+573 
-588 LGTRTIVFTLLRNN
+588 
-602 SGKNGVSP
+602 
-610 TIYSLSPDTTCISFK
+610 
-625 DGTTSETIG
+625 
-634 LKLYIK
+634 
-640 KSYENTTERIDSL
+640 
-653 SGFNIYYAFQGET
+653 
-666 TYKQAHI
+666 
-673 GDVLAVT
+673 
-680 YENSLSYKYMILELW
+680 
-695 EGERNKGKLHDIET
+695 
-709 IPILKDGKQGEPG
+709 QGEPGVQGPQGEKGEKGEKGDKGDKGDRGADG

-751 SPNPLLGIKAFV
+751 SPNPLSGIQAFV

-788 AYDNGIISSKM
+788 AYENGTISSSSKM
-799 LLLKDYIKVTRI
+799 LMLKDYIKVTRI

-840 NGTDGKDGISTHNNL
+840 NGTDGKDGMSTHNNL

-881 LATGAAM
+881 IATGAAM

-950 SMYAD
+950 SMYVD

-975 RRHFVAFCTPSS
+975 RRHFVAFRTPSS

-995 ARLGASSYA
+995 ARLWASSYA

-1015 GSASAQK
+1015 GSASAQE
-1022 AMGYIRHS
+1022 AMGYIQHS

-1087 GTIATHVY
+1087 GTITTHVY
-1095 EIGGRVLSDDA
+1095 EIGGRVLSDAA
-1106 ADAPL
+1106 ADNPL

-1163 QGIAISQVKLES
+1163 QGIAISQVKLEM

-1220 RKETDGTY
+1220 RKESDGTY

-1241 GNKMLGFYALKNNTV
+1241 GNKMLGLYALKNNTV
-1256 MVAIDPIAQQYSFRG
+1256 MVAIDPIAQQYYFRG

-1295 TGTVMNA
+1295 TGFTMNSTCIVTSDNA
-1302 TTTIDATNI
+1302 ST
-1311 NYYMQDVSGKGWV
+1311 Y
-1324 LRHDRIANIVY
+1324 LRHYGTAKDYILCLDTINPIVQI
-1335 LDVNKWSNSLELK
+1335 NSLPDNYLTSITFGGQQIK
-1348 SFILNLI
+1348 TLRLLLI
-1355 PYSTSAESTSQ
+1355 PLTDSVESTQQALS
-1366 CLALLGKTFII
+1366 LLGKTIVI
-1377 YHKGISLTLKGK
+1377 YHKGYQITLVGNLLQDGKEASSSNIQSSITSTGACVKLTLDI
-1389 LLAKGT
+1389 
-1395 TPTSSSVYKTSID
+1395 SSD
-1408 SIGTVVQL
+1408 
-1416 TLQIDSYGTF
+1416 GTF
-1426 YWEYVAVTPSTS
+1426 FWRYVAVTGSKFKPSTDFKP
-1438 SGFTDVPAI
+1438 SGGTLVLRPDYII
-1447 KAPDGGA
+1447 KP
-1454 SILSPDILPI
+1454 
-1464 LPQNDED
+1464 
-1471 EGDDADETI
+1471 

>member
-1 MARLL
+1 M
-6 STWINGF
+6 
-13 IGSAKTT
+13 
-20 GNYTTNAFGKKIPEM
+20 
-35 EEQFVS
+35 
-41 DFMGEGWKISK
+41 
-52 SKEGK
+52 
-57 YTLEIDSVKIRES
+57 
-70 LIAHELIINQI
+70 
-81 RAIAGALGISQACG
+81 
-95 KVKKVTTNDIY
+95 
-106 YFLNLEGE
+106 NLEGE
-114 PTHGYGGFIANDF
+114 ATHGYGGFTANDF

-148 VNHEDGEGAWLCI
+148 VNHEDGEGDWLCI
-161 RKSEFTGAIVAESD
+161 RKSEFTGTIVAESD

-210 SAIYIHANESGD
+210 SAIYIHANENGD

-231 NTKSFEG
+231 HTKSFEG

-253 FGLYAKNGRIISQ
+253 FGLYAKNGRILSE

-281 NLGNGAIKYD
+281 SLGNGAITFNGDK
-291 GKGQVTIGDN
+291 VTIGNN
-301 VVIKWNAPTDFKVE
+301 VTITWAE
-315 YAISKGTT
+315 ALKGD
-323 KPSDGWSTVM
+323 KGDPGE
-333 PTNIAQGTYLWTRTT
+333 PGEPGAQG
-348 YPNGNVAYDVN
+348 P
-359 YIGIDGTSVSIEKV
+359 
-373 EYAVSEDGNKN
+373 
-384 PSSGWSTT
+384 
-392 MPTDIAQGKYLWT
+392 
-405 RTTYNDGNQVFT
+405 
-417 SSYWANDGTTVSNVQ
+417 
-432 YYVDSQGTTAPSD
+432 
-445 SANWQNAFPVIEKG
+445 
-459 KYIWTRTLY
+459 
-468 SDGTKA
+468 
-474 YTVSYLGKDGESIS
+474 
-488 GESALIIDIDNDADG
+488 
-503 LAVDANSL
+503 
-511 VVNAI
+511 
-516 RCATK
+516 
-521 VTMFYGTTQES
+521 
-532 ITSISTKA
+532 
-540 YTDSGCSIAATQ
+540 
-552 TIDITSDKST
+552 
-562 GIVNVSIPKGQ
+562 
-573 YFTTNIYIKITASCS
+573 
-588 LGTRTIVFTLLRNN
+588 
-602 SGKNGVSP
+602 
-610 TIYSLSPDTTCISFK
+610 
-625 DGTTSETIG
+625 
-634 LKLYIK
+634 
-640 KSYENTTERIDSL
+640 
-653 SGFNIYYAFQGET
+653 
-666 TYKQAHI
+666 
-673 GDVLAVT
+673 
-680 YENSLSYKYMILELW
+680 
-695 EGERNKGKLHDIET
+695 
-709 IPILKDGKQGEPG
+709 QGEPGVQGPQGEKGEKGEKGDKGDKGDRGADG

-751 SPNPLLGIKAFV
+751 SPNPLSGIQAFV

-788 AYDNGIISSKM
+788 AYENGTISSSSKM
-799 LLLKDYIKVTRI
+799 LMLKDYIKVTRI

-840 NGTDGKDGISTHNNL
+840 NGTDGKDGMSTHNNL

-881 LATGAAM
+881 IATGAAM

-950 SMYAD
+950 SMYVD

-975 RRHFVAFCTPSS
+975 RRHFVAFRTPSS

-1015 GSASAQK
+1015 GSASAQE
-1022 AMGYIRHS
+1022 AMGYIQHS

-1087 GTIATHVY
+1087 GTITTHVY
-1095 EIGGRVLSDDA
+1095 EIGGRVLSDA
-1106 ADAPL
+1106 TADAPL
-1111 ADNTTDKTSS
+1111 ADNTADKTSS
-1121 LGSHEWVLSSAWTRH
+1121 LGSHEWVLSSAWVRH
-1136 TYTFRVRSDGSF
+1136 TYTFRVRGDGSF

-1220 RKETDGTY
+1220 RKESDGTY

-1271 IVYATDGEFKGTVKA
+1271 TVYATDGEFKGTVKA
-1286 DTGYFGGIV
+1286 DKGYFGGIV
-1295 TGTVMNA
+1295 TGFTMNSTCIVTSDNA
-1302 TTTIDATNI
+1302 ST
-1311 NYYMQDVSGKGWV
+1311 Y
-1324 LRHDRIANIVY
+1324 LRHYGTAKDYILCLDTINPIVQI
-1335 LDVNKWSNSLELK
+1335 NSLPDNYLTSITFGGQQIK
-1348 SFILNLI
+1348 TLRLLLI
-1355 PYSTSAESTSQ
+1355 PLTDSVESTQQALS
-1366 CLALLGKTFII
+1366 LLGKTIVI
-1377 YHKGISLTLKGK
+1377 YHKGYQITLVGNLLQDGKEASSSNIQSSITSTGACVKLTLDI
-1389 LLAKGT
+1389 
-1395 TPTSSSVYKTSID
+1395 SSD
-1408 SIGTVVQL
+1408 
-1416 TLQIDSYGTF
+1416 GTF
-1426 YWEYVAVTPSTS
+1426 FWRYVAVTGSKFKPSTDFKP
-1438 SGFTDVPAI
+1438 SGGTLVLG
-1447 KAPDGGA
+1447 PDY
-1454 SILSPDILPI
+1454 IMIP
-1464 LPQNDED
+1464 
-1471 EGDDADETI
+1471 

>member
-1 MARLL
+1 MNYDTTTRYVTATPRSARHNGTAGAVITTTSGASSSASAPNTPIAGVGDGHTHANLATLNQLDLTPDDGYLYLDEVDTESGNIIRTKAKAGMADE
-6 STWINGF
+6 
-13 IGSAKTT
+13 AAHA
-20 GNYTTNAFGKKIPEM
+20 TNADHATDADHATNADHATESDHATNADHATEADHAKLADDLTQWTTADQRYLSKVNDDAAAGNIKFKKSISVAQEAGSPT
-35 EEQFVS
+35 FVT

-52 SKEGK
+52 DALGK
-57 YTLEIDSVKIRES
+57 YLLEIDSVKIRES

-95 KVKKVTTNDIY
+95 KVKKVTTNDSY

-114 PTHGYGGFIANDF
+114 ATHGYGGFTANDF
-127 IRCQRWTGEGLKGY
+127 IRCQRWTGEGLNGY

-148 VNHEDGEGAWLCI
+148 VNHDDGEGDWLCI
-161 RKSEFTGAIVAESD
+161 RKSEFTGTIVAESD

-210 SAIYIHANESGD
+210 SAIYIHANENGE

-231 NTKSFEG
+231 HTKSFEG

-253 FGLYAKNGRIISQ
+253 FGLYAKNGRILSE

-281 NLGNGAIKYD
+281 SLGNGAITFNGDK
-291 GKGQVTIGDN
+291 VTIGNN
-301 VVIKWNAPTDFKVE
+301 VTITWAE
-315 YAISKGTT
+315 ALKGD
-323 KPSDGWSTVM
+323 KGDPGE
-333 PTNIAQGTYLWTRTT
+333 PGEPGAQG
-348 YPNGNVAYDVN
+348 P
-359 YIGIDGTSVSIEKV
+359 
-373 EYAVSEDGNKN
+373 
-384 PSSGWSTT
+384 
-392 MPTDIAQGKYLWT
+392 QG
-405 RTTYNDGNQVFT
+405 
-417 SSYWANDGTTVSNVQ
+417 
-432 YYVDSQGTTAPSD
+432 
-445 SANWQNAFPVIEKG
+445 EKG
-459 KYIWTRTLY
+459 EK
-468 SDGTKA
+468 
-474 YTVSYLGKDGESIS
+474 GEK
-488 GESALIIDIDNDADG
+488 GDKGDKGDRGAD
-503 LAVDANSL
+503 
-511 VVNAI
+511 
-516 RCATK
+516 
-521 VTMFYGTTQES
+521 
-532 ITSISTKA
+532 
-540 YTDSGCSIAATQ
+540 
-552 TIDITSDKST
+552 
-562 GIVNVSIPKGQ
+562 
-573 YFTTNIYIKITASCS
+573 
-588 LGTRTIVFTLLRNN
+588 
-602 SGKNGVSP
+602 
-610 TIYSLSPDTTCISFK
+610 
-625 DGTTSETIG
+625 
-634 LKLYIK
+634 
-640 KSYENTTERIDSL
+640 
-653 SGFNIYYAFQGET
+653 
-666 TYKQAHI
+666 
-673 GDVLAVT
+673 
-680 YENSLSYKYMILELW
+680 
-695 EGERNKGKLHDIET
+695 
-709 IPILKDGKQGEPG
+709 G

-737 GCIVCTWTNGRWVY
+737 GCIVCTWKNGRWVY
-751 SPNPLLGIKAFV
+751 SPNPLSGIQAFV

-788 AYDNGIISSKM
+788 AYENGTISSSSKM
-799 LLLKDYIKVTRI
+799 LMLKDYIKVTRI

-840 NGTDGKDGISTHNNL
+840 NGTDGKDGMSTHNNL

-881 LATGAAM
+881 IATGAAM

-950 SMYAD
+950 SMYVD
-955 GEQAAANDDAHRTFD
+955 GEQATANDDAHRTFD

-975 RRHFVAFCTPSS
+975 RRHFVAFRTPSS

-1015 GSASAQK
+1015 GSASAQE
-1022 AMGYIRHS
+1022 AMGYIQHS

-1082 YAQGA
+1082 YAQGT
-1087 GTIATHVY
+1087 GTITTHVY
-1095 EIGGRVLSDDA
+1095 EIGGRVLSDA
-1106 ADAPL
+1106 TADAPL
-1111 ADNTTDKTSS
+1111 ADNTADKTPS

-1197 MKAFNGVT
+1197 MKAFDGYTLLGN
-1205 MSGSNYIASGNAFFG
+1205 NYIASGNAFFG
-1220 RKETDGTY
+1220 RKESDGTY

-1241 GNKMLGFYALKNNTV
+1241 GNKMLGLYALKNNTV
-1256 MVAIDPIAQQYSFRG
+1256 MVAIDPIAQQYFFRG

-1286 DTGYFGGIV
+1286 EKGYFGGIV
-1295 TGTVMNA
+1295 TGFTMNSTCIVTSDNA
-1302 TTTIDATNI
+1302 ST
-1311 NYYMQDVSGKGWV
+1311 Y
-1324 LRHDRIANIVY
+1324 LRHYGTAKDYILCLDTINPIVQI
-1335 LDVNKWSNSLELK
+1335 NSLPDNYLTSITFGGQQIK
-1348 SFILNLI
+1348 TLRLLLI
-1355 PYSTSAESTSQ
+1355 PLTDSVESTQQALS
-1366 CLALLGKTFII
+1366 LLGKTIVI
-1377 YHKGISLTLKGK
+1377 YHKGYQITLVGNLLQDGKEASLSNIQSSITSTGACVKLTLDI
-1389 LLAKGT
+1389 
-1395 TPTSSSVYKTSID
+1395 SSD
-1408 SIGTVVQL
+1408 
-1416 TLQIDSYGTF
+1416 GTF
-1426 YWEYVAVTPSTS
+1426 FWRYVAVTGSKFKPSTDFKP
-1438 SGFTDVPAI
+1438 SGGTLVLR
-1447 KAPDGGA
+1447 PDY
-1454 SILSPDILPI
+1454 IINP
-1464 LPQNDED
+1464 
-1471 EGDDADETI
+1471 

>member
-1 MARLL
+1 MNYDTTTRYVTATPRSARHNGTAGAVITTTSGASSSASAPNTPIAGVGDGHTHANLATLNQLDLTPDDGYLYLDEVDTESGNIIRTKAKAGMADE
-6 STWINGF
+6 
-13 IGSAKTT
+13 AAHA
-20 GNYTTNAFGKKIPEM
+20 TNADHATDADHATNADHATESDHATNADHATEADHAKLADDLTQWTTADQRYLSKVNDDAAAGNIKFKKSISVAQEAGSPA
-35 EEQFVS
+35 FVT

-52 SKEGK
+52 DALGK
-57 YTLEIDSVKIRES
+57 YLLEIDSVKIRES

-95 KVKKVTTNDIY
+95 KVKKVTTNDSY

-114 PTHGYGGFIANDF
+114 ATHGYGGFTANDF

-148 VNHEDGEGAWLCI
+148 VNHDDGEGYWLCI
-161 RKSEFTGAIVAESD
+161 RKSEFTGTIVAESD

-210 SAIYIHANESGD
+210 SAIYIHANENGD

-231 NTKSFEG
+231 HTKSFEG

-253 FGLYAKNGRIISQ
+253 FGLYAKNGRILSE

-281 NLGNGAIKYD
+281 SLGNGAITFNGDK
-291 GKGQVTIGDN
+291 VTIGNN
-301 VVIKWNAPTDFKVE
+301 VTITWAE
-315 YAISKGTT
+315 ALKGD
-323 KPSDGWSTVM
+323 KGDPGE
-333 PTNIAQGTYLWTRTT
+333 PGEPGAQG
-348 YPNGNVAYDVN
+348 P
-359 YIGIDGTSVSIEKV
+359 
-373 EYAVSEDGNKN
+373 
-384 PSSGWSTT
+384 
-392 MPTDIAQGKYLWT
+392 
-405 RTTYNDGNQVFT
+405 
-417 SSYWANDGTTVSNVQ
+417 
-432 YYVDSQGTTAPSD
+432 
-445 SANWQNAFPVIEKG
+445 
-459 KYIWTRTLY
+459 
-468 SDGTKA
+468 
-474 YTVSYLGKDGESIS
+474 
-488 GESALIIDIDNDADG
+488 
-503 LAVDANSL
+503 
-511 VVNAI
+511 
-516 RCATK
+516 
-521 VTMFYGTTQES
+521 
-532 ITSISTKA
+532 
-540 YTDSGCSIAATQ
+540 
-552 TIDITSDKST
+552 
-562 GIVNVSIPKGQ
+562 
-573 YFTTNIYIKITASCS
+573 
-588 LGTRTIVFTLLRNN
+588 
-602 SGKNGVSP
+602 
-610 TIYSLSPDTTCISFK
+610 
-625 DGTTSETIG
+625 
-634 LKLYIK
+634 
-640 KSYENTTERIDSL
+640 
-653 SGFNIYYAFQGET
+653 
-666 TYKQAHI
+666 
-673 GDVLAVT
+673 
-680 YENSLSYKYMILELW
+680 
-695 EGERNKGKLHDIET
+695 
-709 IPILKDGKQGEPG
+709 QGEPGVQGPQGEKGEKGEKGDKGDKGDRGADG

-751 SPNPLLGIKAFV
+751 SPNPLSGIQAFV

-788 AYDNGIISSKM
+788 AYENGTISSSSKM
-799 LLLKDYIKVTRI
+799 LMLKDYIKVTRI

-840 NGTDGKDGISTHNNL
+840 NGTDGKDGMSTHNNL

-881 LATGAAM
+881 IATGAAM

-950 SMYAD
+950 SMYVD

-975 RRHFVAFCTPSS
+975 RRHFVAFRTPSS

-995 ARLGASSYA
+995 ARLWASSYA

-1022 AMGYIRHS
+1022 AMGYIQHS

-1087 GTIATHVY
+1087 GTITTHVY
-1095 EIGGRVLSDDA
+1095 EIGGRVLSDA
-1106 ADAPL
+1106 TADAPL
-1111 ADNTTDKTSS
+1111 ADNTADKTSS

-1220 RKETDGTY
+1220 RKESDGTY

-1241 GNKMLGFYALKNNTV
+1241 GNKMLGLYALKNNTV
-1256 MVAIDPIAQQYSFRG
+1256 MVAIDPIAQQYYFRG
-1271 IVYATDGEFKGTVKA
+1271 TVYATDGEFKGTVNAEK
-1286 DTGYFGGIV
+1286 GYFGGIV
-1295 TGTVMNA
+1295 TGFTMNSTCIVTSDNA
-1302 TTTIDATNI
+1302 ST
-1311 NYYMQDVSGKGWV
+1311 Y
-1324 LRHDRIANIVY
+1324 LRHYGTAKDYILCLDTINPIVQI
-1335 LDVNKWSNSLELK
+1335 NSLPDNYLTSITFGGQQIK
-1348 SFILNLI
+1348 TLRLLLI
-1355 PYSTSAESTSQ
+1355 PLTDSVESTQQALS
-1366 CLALLGKTFII
+1366 LLGKTIVI
-1377 YHKGISLTLKGK
+1377 YHKGYQITLVGNLLQDGKEASSSNIQSSITSTGACVKLTLDI
-1389 LLAKGT
+1389 
-1395 TPTSSSVYKTSID
+1395 SSD
-1408 SIGTVVQL
+1408 
-1416 TLQIDSYGTF
+1416 GTF
-1426 YWEYVAVTPSTS
+1426 FWRYVAVTGSKFKPSTDFKP
-1438 SGFTDVPAI
+1438 SGGTLVLRPDYII
-1447 KAPDGGA
+1447 KP
-1454 SILSPDILPI
+1454 
-1464 LPQNDED
+1464 
-1471 EGDDADETI
+1471 

>member
-1 MARLL
+1 MNYDTTTRYVTATPRSARH
-6 STWINGF
+6 NG
-13 IGSAKTT
+13 TT
-20 GNYTTNAFGKKIPEM
+20 GAVITTTSGASSSASAPNTPIAGVGDGHTHANLATLNQLDLTPNDGYLYLDEVDTESGNIIRTKAKAGMADEAAHAMKADEADEAAHATNADHATESDHATHADHATEADHAKIADDLTQWTTADKRYLSKVNDDAAAGNIKFNKSISVDQEAGSPT
-35 EEQFVS
+35 FVT

-52 SKEGK
+52 NKEGK
-57 YTLEIDSVKIRES
+57 YILEIDSVKIRES

-95 KVKKVTTNDIY
+95 KVKKVTTNDSY
-106 YFLNLEGE
+106 YFLLLEGE
-114 PTHGYGGFIANDF
+114 PTHGYGGFEANDF
-127 IRCQRWTGEGLKGY
+127 IRCQRWIGEGLKGY

-148 VNHEDGEGAWLCI
+148 VNHEDGEGDWLCI

-175 NNTADHVNTDTSA
+175 NNTADHVISTGASA

-210 SAIYIHANESGD
+210 SAIYIHANESGE

-231 NTKSFEG
+231 HTKSFEG

-253 FGLYAKNGRIISQ
+253 FGLYAKNGRILSE

-281 NLGNGAIKYD
+281 SLGNGAITFNGDK
-291 GKGQVTIGDN
+291 VTIGNN
-301 VVIKWNAPTDFKVE
+301 VTITWAE
-315 YAISKGTT
+315 ALKGD
-323 KPSDGWSTVM
+323 KGDPG
-333 PTNIAQGTYLWTRTT
+333 PQGEPGAQG
-348 YPNGNVAYDVN
+348 PQGEPGVQ
-359 YIGIDGTSVSIEKV
+359 GPQGEPGMQGPQGEPGKQGPQG
-373 EYAVSEDGNKN
+373 EPG
-384 PSSGWSTT
+384 
-392 MPTDIAQGKYLWT
+392 AQG
-405 RTTYNDGNQVFT
+405 
-417 SSYWANDGTTVSNVQ
+417 
-432 YYVDSQGTTAPSD
+432 P
-445 SANWQNAFPVIEKG
+445 
-459 KYIWTRTLY
+459 
-468 SDGTKA
+468 
-474 YTVSYLGKDGESIS
+474 
-488 GESALIIDIDNDADG
+488 
-503 LAVDANSL
+503 
-511 VVNAI
+511 
-516 RCATK
+516 
-521 VTMFYGTTQES
+521 
-532 ITSISTKA
+532 
-540 YTDSGCSIAATQ
+540 
-552 TIDITSDKST
+552 
-562 GIVNVSIPKGQ
+562 
-573 YFTTNIYIKITASCS
+573 
-588 LGTRTIVFTLLRNN
+588 
-602 SGKNGVSP
+602 
-610 TIYSLSPDTTCISFK
+610 
-625 DGTTSETIG
+625 
-634 LKLYIK
+634 
-640 KSYENTTERIDSL
+640 
-653 SGFNIYYAFQGET
+653 
-666 TYKQAHI
+666 
-673 GDVLAVT
+673 
-680 YENSLSYKYMILELW
+680 
-695 EGERNKGKLHDIET
+695 
-709 IPILKDGKQGEPG
+709 QGEPG

-737 GCIVCTWTNGRWVY
+737 GCMVCTWTNGRWVY
-751 SPNPLLGIKAFV
+751 SPNPLSGIQAFV

-772 TEGEIA
+772 TEGKIA

-788 AYDNGIISSKM
+788 AYENGTISSISKM
-799 LLLKDYIKVTRI
+799 LQFDGTIKVTRI

-840 NGTDGKDGISTHNNL
+840 NGKDGTDGTDGKDGMSTHNNL

-868 GGTLLNFRSDKAT
+868 GGTLLNFRSDKAA
-881 LATGAAM
+881 LATGATM

-975 RRHFVAFCTPSS
+975 RRHFVAFRTPSS
-987 LSDKVSFL
+987 LSDKVNFL

-1022 AMGYIRHS
+1022 AMGYIQHS

-1082 YAQGA
+1082 YAQGT
-1087 GTIATHVY
+1087 GTITTHVY
-1095 EIGGRVLSDDA
+1095 EIGGRVLSDA
-1106 ADAPL
+1106 EADVPL
-1111 ADNTTDKTSS
+1111 ADGVADKTSS

-1163 QGIAISQVKLES
+1163 QGVAISQVKLES

-1241 GNKMLGFYALKNNTV
+1241 GNNMLGFYALKNNTV

-1271 IVYATDGEFKGTVKA
+1271 TVYATDGEFKGTVKA

-1295 TGTVMNA
+1295 TGFTMNSTCIVTSDNA
-1302 TTTIDATNI
+1302 ST
-1311 NYYMQDVSGKGWV
+1311 Y
-1324 LRHDRIANIVY
+1324 LRHYGTAKEYILCLDTINPIVQI
-1335 LDVNKWSNSLELK
+1335 NSLPDNYLTSITFNGQQIK
-1348 SFILNLI
+1348 TLRLLLI
-1355 PYSTSAESTSQ
+1355 PLTDSVESTQQALS
-1366 CLALLGKTFII
+1366 LLGKTIVI
-1377 YHKGISLTLKGK
+1377 YHKGYQITLVGNLLQDGKEASSSNIQSSITSTGACVKLTLDI
-1389 LLAKGT
+1389 
-1395 TPTSSSVYKTSID
+1395 SSD
-1408 SIGTVVQL
+1408 
-1416 TLQIDSYGTF
+1416 GTF
-1426 YWEYVAVTPSTS
+1426 FWRYVAVTGSNFKPSTDFKP
-1438 SGFTDVPAI
+1438 SGGTLVLG
-1447 KAPDGGA
+1447 PDYIFN
-1454 SILSPDILPI
+1454 S
-1464 LPQNDED
+1464 
-1471 EGDDADETI
+1471 

>member
-13 IGSAKTT
+13 IGSAKTN

-35 EEQFVS
+35 EEHFVS

-95 KVKKVTTNDIY
+95 KVKKVTTNDLY

-114 PTHGYGGFIANDF
+114 TTHGYGGFTANDF

-148 VNHEDGEGAWLCI
+148 VNHNDGEGDWLCI
-161 RKSEFTGAIVAESD
+161 RKSEFTGTIVAEND
-175 NNTADHVNTDTSA
+175 NNTADHVSTSTSA

-210 SAIYIHANESGD
+210 SAIYIHANESGE

-238 CLAARLGGNLPEGGG
+238 RLAARLGGNLPEGGG
-253 FGLYAKNGRIISQ
+253 FGLYAKNGRIISR

-315 YAISKGTT
+315 YAISQGTT

-417 SSYWANDGTTVSNVQ
+417 SSYWANDGITVSNVQ

-521 VTMFYGTTQES
+521 VAMFYGTTQKS
-532 ITSISTKA
+532 ITSISAKA

-552 TIDITSDKST
+552 TIDITADKST
-562 GIVNVSIPKGQ
+562 GKVNVSIPKGQ
-573 YFTTNIYIKITASCS
+573 YFTSNIYIKITASCS

-625 DGTTSETIG
+625 DGTTSETISF
-634 LKLYIK
+634 KLYVK
-640 KSYENTTERIDSL
+640 KSYENTTERIDTL

-666 TYKQAHI
+666 TYRQANI
-673 GDVLAVT
+673 GNVLAVT
-680 YENSLSYKYMILELW
+680 YENALSYKYMILELW

-722 VSAIDPSVYTIQCSS
+722 VSAVDPSVYTIQCSS

-751 SPNPLLGIKAFV
+751 SPNPLSGIKAYV
-763 TTGLSTREY
+763 TTGLTTREY
-772 TEGEIA
+772 TEGKIA

-788 AYDNGIISSKM
+788 AYENGTISSISKM
-799 LLLKDYIKVTRI
+799 LQFDGTIKVTRI

-830 FNGKD
+830 FNGRD

-840 NGTDGKDGISTHNNL
+840 NGTDGKDGMSTHNNL

-881 LATGAAM
+881 LATGATM

-906 ITDLFKY
+906 ITDLLKY

-950 SMYAD
+950 SMYVD

-975 RRHFVAFCTPSS
+975 RRHFVAFCTPSI
-987 LSDKVSFL
+987 LSGKVNFL
-995 ARLGASSYA
+995 ARLWASSYA

-1022 AMGYIRHS
+1022 AMGYIQHS

-1087 GTIATHVY
+1087 GTITTHVY
-1095 EIGGRVLSDDA
+1095 EIGGRVLSDAA

-1136 TYTFRVRSDGSF
+1136 TYTFMVRSDGNF

-1163 QGIAISQVKLES
+1163 QGVAISQVKLES

-1241 GNKMLGFYALKNNTV
+1241 GNNMLGFYALKNNTV

-1271 IVYATDGEFKGTVKA
+1271 TVYATDGEFKGTIKA

-1311 NYYMQDVSGKGWV
+1311 NYYMQNVSGKGYV

-1335 LDVNKWSNSLELK
+1335 FDINKGSNSFEFK

-1377 YHKGISLTLKGK
+1377 YHKGISLTLNGK

-1395 TPTSSSVYKTSID
+1395 TPTSSSVYKTSIN

-1454 SILSPDILPI
+1454 SILSPDILPR
-1464 LPQNDED
+1464 NDED

>member
-1 MARLL
+1 MNYDTTTRYVTATPRSARH
-6 STWINGF
+6 NG
-13 IGSAKTT
+13 TT
-20 GNYTTNAFGKKIPEM
+20 GAVITTTSGASSSASAPNTPIAGVGDGHTHANLATLNQLDLTPNDGYLYLDEVDTESGNIIRTKAKAGMADEAAHAIKADEADKAAHATNADHATDADHATNADHATEADHAKLADDLTQWTTADKRYLSKVNDDAAAGNIKFKKSISVAQEAGSPT
-35 EEQFVS
+35 FVT
-41 DFMGEGWKISK
+41 DFMGEGWKIRK
-52 SKEGK
+52 DALGK
-57 YTLEIDSVKIRES
+57 YLLEIDKIKIRES

-95 KVKKVTTNDIY
+95 KVKKVTTNDSY
-106 YFLNLEGE
+106 YFLLLEGE
-114 PTHGYGGFIANDF
+114 PTHGYGGFEANDF
-127 IRCQRWTGEGLKGY
+127 IRCQRWIGEGLKGY

-148 VNHEDGEGAWLCI
+148 VNHEDGEGDWLCI

-175 NNTADHVNTDTSA
+175 NNTADHVNTGASA

-231 NTKSFEG
+231 HTKSFEG

-253 FGLYAKNGRIISQ
+253 FGLYAKNGRILSE

-281 NLGNGAIKYD
+281 SLGNGAITFNGDK
-291 GKGQVTIGDN
+291 VTIGNN
-301 VVIKWNAPTDFKVE
+301 VTITWAE
-315 YAISKGTT
+315 ALKGD
-323 KPSDGWSTVM
+323 KGDPG
-333 PTNIAQGTYLWTRTT
+333 PQGEPGAQG
-348 YPNGNVAYDVN
+348 PQGEPGVQ
-359 YIGIDGTSVSIEKV
+359 GPQGEP
-373 EYAVSEDGNKN
+373 G
-384 PSSGWSTT
+384 
-392 MPTDIAQGKYLWT
+392 AQG
-405 RTTYNDGNQVFT
+405 
-417 SSYWANDGTTVSNVQ
+417 
-432 YYVDSQGTTAPSD
+432 P
-445 SANWQNAFPVIEKG
+445 
-459 KYIWTRTLY
+459 
-468 SDGTKA
+468 
-474 YTVSYLGKDGESIS
+474 
-488 GESALIIDIDNDADG
+488 
-503 LAVDANSL
+503 
-511 VVNAI
+511 
-516 RCATK
+516 
-521 VTMFYGTTQES
+521 
-532 ITSISTKA
+532 
-540 YTDSGCSIAATQ
+540 
-552 TIDITSDKST
+552 
-562 GIVNVSIPKGQ
+562 
-573 YFTTNIYIKITASCS
+573 
-588 LGTRTIVFTLLRNN
+588 
-602 SGKNGVSP
+602 
-610 TIYSLSPDTTCISFK
+610 
-625 DGTTSETIG
+625 
-634 LKLYIK
+634 
-640 KSYENTTERIDSL
+640 
-653 SGFNIYYAFQGET
+653 QGEPGA
-666 TYKQAHI
+666 Q
-673 GDVLAVT
+673 G
-680 YENSLSYKYMILELW
+680 
-695 EGERNKGKLHDIET
+695 
-709 IPILKDGKQGEPG
+709 PQGEPG

-737 GCIVCTWTNGRWVY
+737 GCMVCTWTNGRWVY
-751 SPNPLLGIKAFV
+751 SPNPLSGIQAFV

-772 TEGEIA
+772 TEGKIA

-788 AYDNGIISSKM
+788 AYENGTISSISKM
-799 LLLKDYIKVTRI
+799 LQFDGTIKVTRI

-840 NGTDGKDGISTHNNL
+840 NGKDGTDGTDGKDGMSTHNNL

-868 GGTLLNFRSDKAT
+868 GGTLLNFRSDKAA
-881 LATGAAM
+881 LATGATM

-975 RRHFVAFCTPSS
+975 RRHFVAFRTPSS

-1022 AMGYIRHS
+1022 AMGYIKHS

-1062 MLLYNMASTLL
+1062 MLLYNMSSTLL

-1087 GTIATHVY
+1087 GTITTHVY
-1095 EIGGRVLSDDA
+1095 EIGGRVLSDAA

-1136 TYTFRVRSDGSF
+1136 TYTFRVRGDGSF

-1163 QGIAISQVKLES
+1163 QGVAISQVKLES

-1197 MKAFNGVT
+1197 MKAFDGYT
-1205 MSGSNYIASGNAFFG
+1205 MLGSNYIASGNAFFG

-1241 GNKMLGFYALKNNTV
+1241 GNNMLGFYALKNNTV

-1271 IVYATDGEFKGTVKA
+1271 TVYATDGEFKGTVKA

-1311 NYYMQDVSGKGWV
+1311 NYYMQNVSGKGYV

-1335 LDVNKWSNSLELK
+1335 FVINKGSDDPFGLTIK

-1355 PYSTSAESTSQ
+1355 PYSTSAEATSQ

-1377 YHKGISLTLKGK
+1377 YHKGISLTLNGK

-1395 TPTSSSVYKTSID
+1395 TPTSSSAYKTSID

-1464 LPQNDED
+1464 QPRND

>member
-13 IGSAKTT
+13 IGSAKTN

-35 EEQFVS
+35 EEHFVS

-127 IRCQRWTGEGLKGY
+127 IRCQRWKAGEGLKGY

-148 VNHEDGEGAWLCI
+148 VNHNDGEGDWLCI

-210 SAIYIHANESGD
+210 SAIYIHSNESGE

-231 NTKSFEG
+231 NTKSFET

-253 FGLYAKNGRIISQ
+253 FGLYAKNGRIISR

-315 YAISKGTT
+315 YAISQGTT

-417 SSYWANDGTTVSNVQ
+417 SSYWANDGITVSNVQ

-445 SANWQNAFPVIEKG
+445 SANWQNAFPIIEKG

-521 VTMFYGTTQES
+521 VAMFYGTTQKS
-532 ITSISTKA
+532 ITSISAKA

-552 TIDITSDKST
+552 TIDITADKST
-562 GIVNVSIPKGQ
+562 GKVNVSIPKGQ
-573 YFTTNIYIKITASCS
+573 YFTSNIYIKITASCS

-625 DGTTSETIG
+625 DGTTSETISF
-634 LKLYIK
+634 KLYVK
-640 KSYENTTERIDSL
+640 KSYENTTERIDTL

-666 TYKQAHI
+666 TYRQANI
-673 GDVLAVT
+673 GNVLAVT
-680 YENSLSYKYMILELW
+680 YENALSYKYMILELW

-722 VSAIDPSVYTIQCSS
+722 VSAVDPSVYTIQCSS

-751 SPNPLLGIKAFV
+751 SPNPLSGIKAYV
-763 TTGLSTREY
+763 TTGLTTREY
-772 TEGEIA
+772 TEGKIA

-788 AYDNGIISSKM
+788 AYENGTISSISKM
-799 LLLKDYIKVTRI
+799 LQFDGTIKVTRI

-830 FNGKD
+830 FNGRD

-840 NGTDGKDGISTHNNL
+840 NGTDGMSTHNNL

-881 LATGAAM
+881 LATGATM

-906 ITDLFKY
+906 ITDLLKY

-950 SMYAD
+950 SMYVD

-987 LSDKVSFL
+987 LSGKVNFL
-995 ARLGASSYA
+995 ARLWASSYA

-1022 AMGYIRHS
+1022 AMGYIQHS

-1087 GTIATHVY
+1087 GTITTHVY
-1095 EIGGRVLSDDA
+1095 EIGGRVLSDAA

-1136 TYTFRVRSDGSF
+1136 TYTFMVRSDGSF

-1163 QGIAISQVKLES
+1163 QGVAISQVKLES

-1241 GNKMLGFYALKNNTV
+1241 GNNMLGFYALKNNTV

-1271 IVYATDGEFKGTVKA
+1271 TVYATDGEFKGTIKA

-1311 NYYMQDVSGKGWV
+1311 NYYMQNVSGKGYV

-1335 LDVNKWSNSLELK
+1335 FDINKGSNSFEFK

-1377 YHKGISLTLKGK
+1377 YHKGISLTLNGK

-1395 TPTSSSVYKTSID
+1395 TPTSSSVYKTSIN

-1454 SILSPDILPI
+1454 SILSPDILPR
-1464 LPQNDED
+1464 NDED

>member
-1 MARLL
+1 MNYDTTTRYVTATPRSARHNGTAGAVITTTSGASSSASAPNTPIAGVGDGHTHANLATLNQLDLTPDDGYLYLDEVDTESGNIIRTKAKAGMADE
-6 STWINGF
+6 
-13 IGSAKTT
+13 AAHA
-20 GNYTTNAFGKKIPEM
+20 TNADHATDADHATNADHATESDHATNADHATEADHAKLADDLTQWTTADQRYLSKVNDDAAAGNIKFKKSISVAQEAGSPA
-35 EEQFVS
+35 FVT

-52 SKEGK
+52 DALGK
-57 YTLEIDSVKIRES
+57 YLLEIDSVKIRES

-95 KVKKVTTNDIY
+95 KVKKVTTNDSY

-114 PTHGYGGFIANDF
+114 ATHGYGGFTANDF

-148 VNHEDGEGAWLCI
+148 VNHDDGEGDWLCI
-161 RKSEFTGAIVAESD
+161 RKSEFTGTIVAESD

-210 SAIYIHANESGD
+210 SAIYIHANENGD

-231 NTKSFEG
+231 HTKSFEG

-253 FGLYAKNGRIISQ
+253 FGLYAKNGRILSE

-281 NLGNGAIKYD
+281 SLGNGAITFNGDK
-291 GKGQVTIGDN
+291 VTIGNN
-301 VVIKWNAPTDFKVE
+301 VTITWAE
-315 YAISKGTT
+315 ALKGD
-323 KPSDGWSTVM
+323 KGDPGDPGE
-333 PTNIAQGTYLWTRTT
+333 PGAQG
-348 YPNGNVAYDVN
+348 P
-359 YIGIDGTSVSIEKV
+359 
-373 EYAVSEDGNKN
+373 
-384 PSSGWSTT
+384 
-392 MPTDIAQGKYLWT
+392 
-405 RTTYNDGNQVFT
+405 
-417 SSYWANDGTTVSNVQ
+417 
-432 YYVDSQGTTAPSD
+432 
-445 SANWQNAFPVIEKG
+445 
-459 KYIWTRTLY
+459 
-468 SDGTKA
+468 
-474 YTVSYLGKDGESIS
+474 
-488 GESALIIDIDNDADG
+488 
-503 LAVDANSL
+503 
-511 VVNAI
+511 
-516 RCATK
+516 
-521 VTMFYGTTQES
+521 
-532 ITSISTKA
+532 
-540 YTDSGCSIAATQ
+540 
-552 TIDITSDKST
+552 
-562 GIVNVSIPKGQ
+562 
-573 YFTTNIYIKITASCS
+573 
-588 LGTRTIVFTLLRNN
+588 
-602 SGKNGVSP
+602 
-610 TIYSLSPDTTCISFK
+610 
-625 DGTTSETIG
+625 
-634 LKLYIK
+634 
-640 KSYENTTERIDSL
+640 
-653 SGFNIYYAFQGET
+653 
-666 TYKQAHI
+666 
-673 GDVLAVT
+673 
-680 YENSLSYKYMILELW
+680 
-695 EGERNKGKLHDIET
+695 
-709 IPILKDGKQGEPG
+709 QGEPGVQGPQGEPGAQGPQGEPGVQGPQGEKGEKGEKGDKGDKGDRGADG

-751 SPNPLLGIKAFV
+751 SPNPLSSIQAFV

-788 AYDNGIISSKM
+788 AYENGTIGSSSKM
-799 LLLKDYIKVTRI
+799 LMLKDYIKVTRI

-840 NGTDGKDGISTHNNL
+840 NGTDGKDGMSTHNNL

-881 LATGAAM
+881 IATGAAM

-950 SMYAD
+950 SMYVD

-975 RRHFVAFCTPSS
+975 RRHFVAFRTPSS

-995 ARLGASSYA
+995 ARLWASSYA

-1022 AMGYIRHS
+1022 AMGYIQHS

-1087 GTIATHVY
+1087 GTITTHVY
-1095 EIGGRVLSDDA
+1095 EIGGRVLSDA
-1106 ADAPL
+1106 TADAPL
-1111 ADNTTDKTSS
+1111 ADNTADKTSS

-1197 MKAFNGVT
+1197 MKAFNGYT
-1205 MSGSNYIASGNAFFG
+1205 LLGNNYIASGNAFFG
-1220 RKETDGTY
+1220 RKESDGTY

-1241 GNKMLGFYALKNNTV
+1241 GNKMLGLYALKNNTV

-1286 DTGYFGGIV
+1286 EKGYFGGIV

-1311 NYYMQDVSGKGWV
+1311 NYYMQNVSGKGYV

-1335 LDVNKWSNSLELK
+1335 FDINKGSNSFEFK

-1355 PYSTSAESTSQ
+1355 PYSTSSESTSQ

-1377 YHKGISLTLKGK
+1377 YHKGVSLTLKGK

-1395 TPTSSSVYKTSID
+1395 TPTSSSVYKTSIN

-1471 EGDDADETI
+1471 EGDDADGII

>member
-1 MARLL
+1 MNYDTTTRYVTATPRSARHNGTAGAVITTTSGASSSASAPNTPIAGVGDGHTHANLATLNQLDLTPDDGYLYLDEVDTESGNIIRTKAKAGMADE
-6 STWINGF
+6 
-13 IGSAKTT
+13 AAHA
-20 GNYTTNAFGKKIPEM
+20 TNADHATDADHATNADHATESDHATNADHATEADHAKLADDLTQWTTADQRYLSKVNDDAAAGNIKFKKSISVAQEAGSPA
-35 EEQFVS
+35 FVT

-52 SKEGK
+52 DALGK
-57 YTLEIDSVKIRES
+57 YLLEIDSVKIRES

-95 KVKKVTTNDIY
+95 KVKKVTTNDSY

-114 PTHGYGGFIANDF
+114 ATHGYGGFTANDF

-148 VNHEDGEGAWLCI
+148 VNPDDGEGDWLCI
-161 RKSEFTGAIVAESD
+161 RKSEFTGTIVAESD

-210 SAIYIHANESGD
+210 SAIYIHANENGD

-231 NTKSFEG
+231 HTKSFEG

-253 FGLYAKNGRIISQ
+253 FGLYAKNGRILSE

-281 NLGNGAIKYD
+281 SLGNGAITFNGDK
-291 GKGQVTIGDN
+291 VTIGNN
-301 VVIKWNAPTDFKVE
+301 VTITWAE
-315 YAISKGTT
+315 ALKGD
-323 KPSDGWSTVM
+323 KGDPGEPGEPGV
-333 PTNIAQGTYLWTRTT
+333 QG
-348 YPNGNVAYDVN
+348 P
-359 YIGIDGTSVSIEKV
+359 
-373 EYAVSEDGNKN
+373 
-384 PSSGWSTT
+384 
-392 MPTDIAQGKYLWT
+392 QG
-405 RTTYNDGNQVFT
+405 
-417 SSYWANDGTTVSNVQ
+417 
-432 YYVDSQGTTAPSD
+432 
-445 SANWQNAFPVIEKG
+445 EKG
-459 KYIWTRTLY
+459 EK
-468 SDGTKA
+468 
-474 YTVSYLGKDGESIS
+474 GEK
-488 GESALIIDIDNDADG
+488 GDKGDKGDRGAD
-503 LAVDANSL
+503 
-511 VVNAI
+511 
-516 RCATK
+516 
-521 VTMFYGTTQES
+521 
-532 ITSISTKA
+532 
-540 YTDSGCSIAATQ
+540 
-552 TIDITSDKST
+552 
-562 GIVNVSIPKGQ
+562 
-573 YFTTNIYIKITASCS
+573 
-588 LGTRTIVFTLLRNN
+588 
-602 SGKNGVSP
+602 
-610 TIYSLSPDTTCISFK
+610 
-625 DGTTSETIG
+625 
-634 LKLYIK
+634 
-640 KSYENTTERIDSL
+640 
-653 SGFNIYYAFQGET
+653 
-666 TYKQAHI
+666 
-673 GDVLAVT
+673 
-680 YENSLSYKYMILELW
+680 
-695 EGERNKGKLHDIET
+695 
-709 IPILKDGKQGEPG
+709 G

-751 SPNPLLGIKAFV
+751 SPNPLSGIQAFV

-788 AYDNGIISSKM
+788 AYENGTISSSSKM
-799 LLLKDYIKVTRI
+799 LMLKDYIKVTRI

-840 NGTDGKDGISTHNNL
+840 NGTDGKEGMSTHNNL

-881 LATGAAM
+881 IATGAAM

-950 SMYAD
+950 SMYVD

-975 RRHFVAFCTPSS
+975 RRHFVAFRTPSS

-1022 AMGYIRHS
+1022 AMGYIQHS

-1087 GTIATHVY
+1087 GTITTHVY
-1095 EIGGRVLSDDA
+1095 EIGGRVLSDA
-1106 ADAPL
+1106 TADAPL
-1111 ADNTTDKTSS
+1111 ADNTADKTSS

-1220 RKETDGTY
+1220 RKESDGTY

-1241 GNKMLGFYALKNNTV
+1241 GNKMLGLYALKNNTV
-1256 MVAIDPIAQQYSFRG
+1256 MVAIDPIAQQYYFRG

-1286 DTGYFGGIV
+1286 EKGYFGGIV
-1295 TGTVMNA
+1295 TGFTMNSTCIVTSDNA
-1302 TTTIDATNI
+1302 ST
-1311 NYYMQDVSGKGWV
+1311 Y
-1324 LRHDRIANIVY
+1324 LRHYGTAKDYILCLDTINPIVQI
-1335 LDVNKWSNSLELK
+1335 NSLPDNYLTSITFGGQQIK
-1348 SFILNLI
+1348 TLRLLLI
-1355 PYSTSAESTSQ
+1355 PLTDSVESTQQALS
-1366 CLALLGKTFII
+1366 LLGKTIVI
-1377 YHKGISLTLKGK
+1377 YHKGYQITLVGNLLQDGKEASSSNIQSSITSTGACVKLTLDI
-1389 LLAKGT
+1389 
-1395 TPTSSSVYKTSID
+1395 SSD
-1408 SIGTVVQL
+1408 
-1416 TLQIDSYGTF
+1416 GTF
-1426 YWEYVAVTPSTS
+1426 FWRYVAVTGSKFKPSTDFKP
-1438 SGFTDVPAI
+1438 SGGTLVLRPDYII
-1447 KAPDGGA
+1447 KP
-1454 SILSPDILPI
+1454 
-1464 LPQNDED
+1464 
-1471 EGDDADETI
+1471 